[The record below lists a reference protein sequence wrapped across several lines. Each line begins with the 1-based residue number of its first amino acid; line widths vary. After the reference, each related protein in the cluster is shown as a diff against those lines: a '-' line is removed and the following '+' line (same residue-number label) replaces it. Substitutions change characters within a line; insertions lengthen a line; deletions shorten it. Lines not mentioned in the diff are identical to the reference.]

1 MPYLAIGGNRMKI
14 TEMKVNG
21 VIHPLGYDCHQP
33 SFTWCC
39 GEYSKE
45 DSVHFQFVLSLD
57 DAFNEISYQSEIG
70 EVLDPLGYTPPS
82 MLYQARTRYYWKIIA
97 QKDGQIIS
105 EAVSWFESGKHQ
117 EAWQANW
124 VYYPTDQE
132 SIQYVKDFEVTTQIK
147 QARIYM

>member
-1 MPYLAIGGNRMKI
+1 MKI

-70 EVLDPLGYTPPS
+70 EALDPLGYTPPS
-82 MLYQARTRYYWKIIA
+82 M
-97 QKDGQIIS
+97 
-105 EAVSWFESGKHQ
+105 
-117 EAWQANW
+117 
-124 VYYPTDQE
+124 
-132 SIQYVKDFEVTTQIK
+132 
-147 QARIYM
+147 